1 MIILQQLSARPL
13 VVAFSQF
20 CTYRLG
26 MAPTKCVDGK
36 CGGFTVLRGSSHNTL
51 NVLSI
56 ACLHSHPNSGIYPMK
71 HFTPLFRKQKLSRF
85 RVPSTM
91 LMSHNSDS
99 DDCRSGRRTVPSV
112 LCQLIELNIFCD
124 SYQPGQFNRSRCP
137 QCGGGSTRERSLI
150 VFIYPDGNCAMWRC
164 FRVGCNWSGITM
176 GTPMFAGSAT
186 PKLNTLTSNN
196 ATSNI
201 GDRDIRNFTE
211 EDLKLEQI
219 SEQIRE
225 YFASRQ
231 ISVDTLQRNGV
242 MQTRRNNKAVIA
254 FTYRRNGKIVN
265 CKYRNLQ
272 KLYWQEKNAE
282 KVPYGLDDIK
292 EARAIIIVEGEIDKL
307 SMEEAGYKNCISVP
321 DGAPI
326 KVSTKDLPPI
336 EKDKKYEYL
345 WNFKEYFDQASR
357 IILATDADEPG
368 HALAEELAR
377 RLGRERCWRV
387 TWPRKSETSN
397 ELCKDANEV
406 LICLGNQALKE
417 VIESAELY
425 IIQGLF

>member
-1 MIILQQLSARPL
+1 
-13 VVAFSQF
+13 
-20 CTYRLG
+20 
-26 MAPTKCVDGK
+26 
-36 CGGFTVLRGSSHNTL
+36 
-51 NVLSI
+51 
-56 ACLHSHPNSGIYPMK
+56 
-71 HFTPLFRKQKLSRF
+71 
-85 RVPSTM
+85 
-91 LMSHNSDS
+91 
-99 DDCRSGRRTVPSV
+99 
-112 LCQLIELNIFCD
+112 
-124 SYQPGQFNRSRCP
+124 
-137 QCGGGSTRERSLI
+137 
-150 VFIYPDGNCAMWRC
+150 
-164 FRVGCNWSGITM
+164 M
-176 GTPMFAGSAT
+176 GTPMFAGFAT

-201 GDRDIRNFTE
+201 GDSDIRNFTE

-254 FTYRRNGKIVN
+254 FTYRRTGKIVN

-387 TWPRKSETSN
+387 TWPRKSETTN

-425 IIQGLF
+425 IIQELF